1 MSLRD
6 IKTEALIDELVNR
19 CSDQLMDPEPMYDG
33 ILSYASREEL
43 TTLMDELCG
52 VLVVGSR
59 SARNRR
65 D

>member
-1 MSLRD
+1 MSLSN

-33 ILSYASREEL
+33 ILSYVSREEL
-43 TTLMDELCG
+43 TTLMDELCE

-59 SARNRR
+59 SARNRK

>member
-1 MSLRD
+1 MSLRNT
-6 IKTEALIDELVNR
+6 KTEALIDELINR

-33 ILSYASREEL
+33 ILSYTSREEL

-59 SARNRR
+59 SARNRK